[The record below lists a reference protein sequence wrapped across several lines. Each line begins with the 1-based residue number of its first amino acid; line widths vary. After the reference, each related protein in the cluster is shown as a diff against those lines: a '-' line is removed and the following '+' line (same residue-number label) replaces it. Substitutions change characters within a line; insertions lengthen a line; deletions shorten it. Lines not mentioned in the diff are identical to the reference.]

1 MLSSSTNTSTA
12 PADSLI
18 PRDRASTRL
27 ASFSGVSLRRIFALS
42 GNQTSA
48 REANV
53 SREPLSMTSNS
64 HWGFG
69 SVCFCSAFSARVSKS
84 PRELWQETMTE
95 ILMDFVDPLPSPV
108 HQKQWNKTEDLSS
121 PLPRRQLHIRRQW

>member
-1 MLSSSTNTSTA
+1 MLSQSTNTSTA

-18 PRDRASTRL
+18 PRDLAPTRL

-42 GNQTSA
+42 GNQKSP
-48 REANV
+48 RQANV

-69 SVCFCSAFSARVSKS
+69 SVCFCSAFSARVSRS
-84 PRELWQETMTE
+84 PRELWQETMPDV
-95 ILMDFVDPLPSPV
+95 LMSLLDLLPLPAA
-108 HQKQWNKTEDLSS
+108 HLQLSK
-121 PLPRRQLHIRRQW
+121 WAE